1 MPHRPATRVALLA
14 AALIAGKVDAVAPSV
29 DGLLAIKG
37 VVEVAEPEGDE
48 EEDKAARGAA
58 AEAFDR
64 ALTDLVEMRKRE
76 GISLGQI
83 LTQRVDEIEQLAKKA
98 EAAPGAMEKKVVYK
112 CEHCNQ
118 TADKP
123 GKCPMCGMDMK
134 KS

>member
-1 MPHRPATRVALLA
+1 M
-14 AALIAGKVDAVAPSV
+14 K
-29 DGLLAIKG
+29 
-37 VVEVAEPEGDE
+37 
-48 EEDKAARGAA
+48 KAAKKP
-58 AEAFDR
+58 
-64 ALTDLVEMRKRE
+64 M
-76 GISLGQI
+76 
-83 LTQRVDEIEQLAKKA
+83 KKA